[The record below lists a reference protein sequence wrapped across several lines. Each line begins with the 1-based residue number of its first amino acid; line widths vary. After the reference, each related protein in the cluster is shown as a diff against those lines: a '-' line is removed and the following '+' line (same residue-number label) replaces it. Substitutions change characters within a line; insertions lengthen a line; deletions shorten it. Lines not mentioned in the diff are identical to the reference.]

1 MEIQLKFVSLIP
13 ALCFQFSS
21 LGLWRCS
28 LSLFYVPILPNSL
41 ILLPLVYDLLF
52 SWGPSLVMLV
62 FLGVLIFV
70 LSAFKSTG
78 HSQSLRFHNF
88 QVSWESENL
97 SKYLRRTLQF
107 HYNHYLCNH
116 PQGNAWRTYPGTTLF
131 QRWSFSVV
139 ITKPKAS
146 AGMFWWGSTQRRP
159 ATLHLPIEEKSKIIF
174 FCLCDAQIFCFS
186 IRSMWCWCDSFR

>member
-1 MEIQLKFVSLIP
+1 MICCSVG
-13 ALCFQFSS
+13 AL
-21 LGLWRCS
+21 LWWCLCS
-28 LSLFYVPILPNSL
+28 LE
-41 ILLPLVYDLLF
+41 F
-52 SWGPSLVMLV
+52 SFFF
-62 FLGVLIFV
+62 FL
-70 LSAFKSTG
+70 
-78 HSQSLRFHNF
+78 
-88 QVSWESENL
+88 NL
-97 SKYLRRTLQF
+97 SPLGTPKALDFITSKWVGRVRISPKYLRRTLQF

-116 PQGNAWRTYPGTTLF
+116 PQGNAWKTYPGTTLF

-186 IRSMWCWCDSFR
+186 IRSMWWVWFI